1 MRSALFVLFASLAA
15 CSSSPTTNPGNDGG
29 GSDGGS
35 DGPTQNNDT
44 GTTTG
49 PSAATIDLKETCP
62 SFTPCGGAVEGTWD
76 YTGGCAELD
85 LSQLQQ
91 ACSGITVSN
100 TSATVTARVVF
111 AAGQVNRKYTATG
124 KATINVPAV
133 CAQPAGGCTVLQS
146 EIQSGGDTA
155 TCSDDGGGGC
165 NCNITSTVND
175 EKVDSYTVQGDTV
188 VTGDGNSY
196 DFCVNGGSMT
206 YRHSSGGS
214 PEHGSFTLTKR

>member
-15 CSSSPTTNPGNDGG
+15 CSSAPTTNPGNNAGG
-29 GSDGGS
+29 GGDGANPQNDSSTTG
-35 DGPTQNNDT
+35 GPT
-44 GTTTG
+44 
-49 PSAATIDLKETCP
+49 AANIDLKDTCP
-62 SFTPCGGAVEGTWD
+62 SFTPCGGSVEGTWD

-85 LSQLQQ
+85 LSDLKQ
-91 ACSGITVSN
+91 ACSGITVSD

-111 AAGQVNRKYTATG
+111 AAGQVTRQYTATG
-124 KATINVPAV
+124 KAKLYVPAV
-133 CAQPAGGCTVLQS
+133 CAQPAGGCATLQS
-146 EIQSGGDTA
+146 EIGGGA
-155 TCSDDGGGGC
+155 TCSDDGSGGC
-165 NCNITSTVND
+165 NCNISSTTND
-175 EKVDSYTVQGDTV
+175 DKTDTYTVQGDTV